1 VALKKP
7 GDALKAKQRKQKIF
21 VAIGAVA
28 LLAVGVFEYPMIM
41 KLMGGG
47 GEAAPPPP
55 PAQTAAAPT
64 GASPTPT
71 SFAPPTPGAAGA
83 APVAGVGELVESDVP
98 PAPTQSRLVGF
109 NLFPSKDPFVQQVSP
124 VTQTADIGSGS
135 TSASGAAAGGSADGA
150 AGDSVSTAEKPAAD
164 LAPADSGAAAG
175 KSIVPASSGE
185 GSSSPPTSGR
195 EATVETVTISVN
207 GREEPV
213 GKGGTFPHS
222 APTFRLVSFGKGTA
236 EIGIVGGSYAAGGET
251 VTLKQ
256 GEPLTLVNTTDD
268 TRYRIVLVR
277 TP

>member
-1 VALKKP
+1 MALKRP

-21 VAIGAVA
+21 IAIGAAA
-28 LLAVGVFEYPMIM
+28 LLGVGVFEYPMVM

-64 GASPTPT
+64 AASGTPT

-83 APVAGVGELVESDVP
+83 APVAAVGELVESDLP
-98 PAPTQSRLVGF
+98 PAATQTRLVGF

-124 VTQTADIGSGS
+124 VTQTAETGPGS
-135 TSASGAAAGGSADGA
+135 TSHAAARSAGGAP
-150 AGDSVSTAEKPAAD
+150 STADKPAAD
-164 LAPADSGAAAG
+164 VPSADSVGASG
-175 KSIVPASSGE
+175 KSIVPASPSD
-185 GSSSPPTSGR
+185 GSSSAAPTSAGD
-195 EATVETVTISVN
+195 APVDTVTISVN

-236 EIGIVGGSYAAGGET
+236 EIGIVGGSYATGGGT
-251 VTLKQ
+251 VTLKR